1 MIFEHEIPSG
11 SKLYFGK
18 SAKLKRNLENKIGQI
33 LANDG
38 YEEIVTPIF
47 SYYQHQSIE
56 DETKLINISDE
67 SNNQITLR
75 ADSTLDAVRIITKR
89 LGRTTTH
96 KKWFYIQPV
105 FSYPNEEQNQIGC
118 EWIEHEGVCD
128 VVELAVKIVNQ
139 IGIDPILQISN
150 INIAKKISKEL
161 KLDEKIFQKGE
172 VSKLFDLKLDWL
184 DALLWANN
192 VQDLENAKSILP
204 QFLNSEIE
212 KLIEVASQVKYSN
225 VIVAPLYHSSL
236 KYYEDIYFRFFEA
249 NEIIIKGGR
258 YLSKNPN
265 KEEIN
270 SLGFA
275 IYTDTLINFLEE
287 KNES

>member
-1 MIFEHEIPSG
+1 MIFEHEIPTG

-18 SAKLKRNLENKIGQI
+18 TAKLKRSLENQISEI

-56 DETKLINISDE
+56 DETKLIKIADE
-67 SNNQITLR
+67 ANNQITLR

-89 LGRTTTH
+89 LGRTTNH
-96 KKWFYIQPV
+96 RKWFYVQPV

-118 EWIEHEGVCD
+118 EWIEHDQVCD
-128 VVELAVKIVNQ
+128 VVDLAVKIVNQ
-139 IGIDPILQISN
+139 LQIEPVLQISN
-150 INIAKKISKEL
+150 INITKIISKQL
-161 KLDEKIFQKGE
+161 KVDERIFQKGE
-172 VSKLFDLKLDWL
+172 VDKLFDMKLEWL
-184 DALLWANN
+184 DTLLWANSIE
-192 VQDLENAKSILP
+192 DLENAKPKLP
-204 QFLNSEIE
+204 NFLKSEIE
-212 KLIEVASQVKYSN
+212 KLIDVASKIQYSN
-225 VIVAPLYHSSL
+225 LVVAPLYHSSL

-258 YLSKNPN
+258 YLSKNQN
-265 KEEIN
+265 TENIN

-287 KNES
+287 SK